1 MLACADIDFITVLYG
16 ALPASTR
23 TVTQVMFL
31 SVYLHVRACLQPYLE
46 VCFIRHNHAAIAM
59 SSTIIAATAVT
70 ITISCSPGHDE
81 HAQVKSQ
88 KQCIPSA
95 GERDA
100 AADAQLVGTVM
111 VRDIVNRQLVA
122 HFRAHTSPL
131 LALQFDPSG
140 TILVTASL
148 HGHNVHIFHIC
159 PWQGTGSGRGSGSAR
174 PLASAVHLYRL
185 ARGVTPAVIRDLSFS
200 RDGAWLAVSSA
211 RGTTHIF
218 RCVACMLLHKPRT
231 FSCVTPLFVYP
242 SLYLAQ

>member
-1 MLACADIDFITVLYG
+1 
-16 ALPASTR
+16 
-23 TVTQVMFL
+23 
-31 SVYLHVRACLQPYLE
+31 
-46 VCFIRHNHAAIAM
+46 
-59 SSTIIAATAVT
+59 
-70 ITISCSPGHDE
+70 
-81 HAQVKSQ
+81 
-88 KQCIPSA
+88 
-95 GERDA
+95 
-100 AADAQLVGTVM
+100 M

-231 FSCVTPLFVYP
+231 FSCICAHLVDPSSCVTPLFVYP
-242 SLYLAQ
+242 SLLASCTMKAPPSAYPGELVHFTLLCNHSLMHHGSSIPYTHFLLHLSCTNPV